1 MVLGVRMGELLKNEK
16 SGKKIV
22 VKFGGSSLADH
33 EKLSKSVTTVADET
47 AKGTRIAVVV
57 SAMGKTTDVLMNT
70 VKNTSN
76 GKVEKCELDDIL
88 SMGERTSVRIFAAA
102 LRTNGVQSCYLDP
115 LDDRWPIITD
125 AAFSNANPLL
135 KECTTRIQKHIL
147 PIVENGTVPVIAG
160 FIGKTLDNKITTLGR
175 GGSDTTAFILAE
187 ALQANEVALVT
198 DADGIMSGDP
208 KIITNP
214 KQLPEIDVNTLVGL
228 ADSGAK
234 FIHSKALKY
243 KPQSIPV
250 KVINHAHGDLSQK
263 GTLITGALATELDV
277 EIKHPSPVTEITI
290 VGNKVSEKPKIIL
303 NLLETVEAHTTLL
316 GMSMNPNS
324 VILYVAQQEN
334 TDKLFNQIH
343 NITLNNPET
352 IAMAAKKDLA
362 FLKTSGVGLEETHG
376 LIGKIS
382 ENLRVN
388 QINIYGILTIT
399 SSILLFTEWS
409 EREKALQLIRRSL
422 KENPTEKTKQEK
434 SEKP

>member
-1 MVLGVRMGELLKNEK
+1 MVELMKNGNSCK
-16 SGKKIV
+16 RIV

-33 EKLSKSVTTVADET
+33 EKLAKAVNDVAKEA
-47 AKGTRIAVVV
+47 AKGTQIAVVV
-57 SAMGKTTDVLMNT
+57 SAMGKTTDMLMNT
-70 VKNTSN
+70 IKNTSN
-76 GKVEKCELDDIL
+76 GKLEKHELDDIL
-88 SMGERTSVRIFAAA
+88 SMGERTSVRVFAAA
-102 LRTNGVQSCYLDP
+102 LRTNGVKSCYIDP
-115 LDDRWPIITD
+115 TDSKWPIITD

-135 KECTTRIQKHIL
+135 HECTTRIQKHIL

-160 FIGKTLDNKITTLGR
+160 FVGRTIDGKITTLGR

-187 ALQANEVALVT
+187 ALKADEVALVT

-208 KIITNP
+208 KIVTNP
-214 KQLPEIDVNTLVGL
+214 KRLPEIDVSTLVGL

-277 EIKHPSPVTEITI
+277 EIAHPSPVAEITI
-290 VGNKVSEKPKIIL
+290 VGNKVSEKPKVIL
-303 NLLETVEAHTTLL
+303 DLVEKTEAHTSLL

-334 TDKLFNQIH
+334 MDKLFNQIH

-362 FLKTSGVGLEETHG
+362 LLKTSGVGLEETHG

-399 SSILLFTEWS
+399 SSILLFIDWS
-409 EREKALQLIRRSL
+409 EREKALQLIRSSL
-422 KENPTEKTKQEK
+422 KEQSNKKGK
-434 SEKP
+434 RSEKP